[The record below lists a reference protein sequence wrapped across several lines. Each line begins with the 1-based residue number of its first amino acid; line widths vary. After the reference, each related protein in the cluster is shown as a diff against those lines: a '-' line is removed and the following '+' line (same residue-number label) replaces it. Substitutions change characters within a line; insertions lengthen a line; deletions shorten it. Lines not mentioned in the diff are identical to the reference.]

1 MSEYQIEIRL
11 GGYAK
16 ENTRRLIYAAARRFN
31 VGGITKNT
39 PLPAIVLYGPFKTQ
53 EQDRIAETVAEV
65 AGRYDM
71 VSYRVRG
78 FTHFEVGRRWL
89 IFNQD
94 MRGIYLDVEPSQK
107 LGELRAEL
115 VGRLSQ
121 FCVGRPIDDG
131 AERRLHAAVEMGEL
145 GGRFDGVLAYFKEN
159 EERDLSQRVIRLT
172 VVRDRDLVCE
182 YDFLERRLLMGRD
195 GRSRR
200 TIGKTISRI
209 REANEDAF
217 QPLWSLAQKAVALN
231 RRPRQLTLV
240 EDDPATRL
248 PRMLVSRLRR
258 RTPSRR
264 GRDGR
269 QLTLVEDS
277 PSARV
282 PRIFLGV
289 PFTRQHPAR
298 SPRGTQLSLDEGG
311 GQSWMPRLIRSLR
324 NRARQASAVKGSR

>member
-53 EQDRIAETVAEV
+53 EHDKIAETVAEV

-121 FCVGRPIDDG
+121 FCVGRPLDDG
-131 AERRLHAAVEMGEL
+131 A
-145 GGRFDGVLAYFKEN
+145 
-159 EERDLSQRVIRLT
+159 
-172 VVRDRDLVCE
+172 
-182 YDFLERRLLMGRD
+182 
-195 GRSRR
+195 
-200 TIGKTISRI
+200 
-209 REANEDAF
+209 
-217 QPLWSLAQKAVALN
+217 
-231 RRPRQLTLV
+231 
-240 EDDPATRL
+240 
-248 PRMLVSRLRR
+248 
-258 RTPSRR
+258 
-264 GRDGR
+264 
-269 QLTLVEDS
+269 
-277 PSARV
+277 
-282 PRIFLGV
+282 
-289 PFTRQHPAR
+289 
-298 SPRGTQLSLDEGG
+298 
-311 GQSWMPRLIRSLR
+311 
-324 NRARQASAVKGSR
+324 